1 MKQNDNNNS
10 ESDNKEMEQ
19 LTEEFDEK
27 VNFIQNE
34 DDE

>member
-10 ESDNKEMEQ
+10 GGDNKEMEQ